1 VHARRGRSSKLRKHN
16 FALMNRE
23 LLDKIVNAVL
33 YEGYI
38 LYPYRASSKKNQRER
53 FTFGRI
59 YPQEYSDAQTGSE
72 PCLMQ
77 TECLV
82 RNESH
87 DAALEI
93 TVRFLQPLARKT
105 GEEVW
110 LEAIEREVKLSP
122 VALNAP
128 VKRVH
133 EFTFPA
139 SNSIDAAITRRNEV
153 ICGRIELE
161 ARPIERSVVKISVRI
176 FNETPVPIEMD
187 NQDAVLMRTFASTHT
202 ILHAPGGK
210 FVSLFDPDP
219 DCLELAG
226 ECRNV
231 GTWPVLVGDKEKQ
244 EHDTMLSS
252 PIILYDYPRIAPE
265 SAGELFD
272 STEIDE
278 LLTLRV
284 QTLTD
289 TEKIEMRRVD
299 EQARKILERAEN
311 LRPEEFL
318 KMHGTLREVRKTNEE
333 FFNPAQRRESAA
345 VNGVTLKPGD
355 RVRIRPKRRADVMDI
370 ALEGKIAIIEAVE
383 EDVDKNVH
391 FAVVLEDDPGR
402 DIGLMRHVGHRFF
415 YAADEV
421 ELL

>member
-1 VHARRGRSSKLRKHN
+1 
-16 FALMNRE
+16 MNPE
-23 LLDKIVNAVL
+23 LVDKIVNAVL

-59 YPQEYSDAQTGSE
+59 YPQGYSGAQQGRE

-87 DAALEI
+87 DAALEV

-110 LEAIEREVKLSP
+110 LEAIEREVKLAP
-122 VALNAP
+122 IPLNP
-128 VKRVH
+128 PIEQVH
-133 EFTFPA
+133 KFSFPA
-139 SNSIDAAITRRNEV
+139 AQSVDKEVTRSNEM

-161 ARPIERSVVKISVRI
+161 TLPVERLVVKISARI
-176 FNETPVPIEMD
+176 FNDTPMPAGMD

-202 ILHAPGGK
+202 ILHASGGK
-210 FVSLFDPDP
+210 FVSLLDPDP
-219 DCLELAG
+219 DCVELARA
-226 ECRNV
+226 CRNI
-231 GTWPVLVGDKEKQ
+231 GTWPVLIGDKEKH
-244 EHDTMLSS
+244 EDDTMLSS
-252 PIILYDYPRIAPE
+252 PIILYDYPQIAPE

-289 TEKIEMRRVD
+289 IEKNEMQRVD
-299 EQARKILERAEN
+299 EHARKILERAEN
-311 LRPEEFL
+311 LRPEQFL
-318 KMHGTLREVRKTNEE
+318 KMHGTLREVRTANEE
-333 FFNPAQRRESAA
+333 FFNPAQQRDSAT
-345 VNGVTLKPGD
+345 VNGVTLKTGD

-421 ELL
+421 EPL

>member
-1 VHARRGRSSKLRKHN
+1 
-16 FALMNRE
+16 MNRE
-23 LLDKIVNAVL
+23 LVDKIVNAVL

-59 YPQEYSDAQTGSE
+59 YPQEYSDAQNGRE

-77 TECLV
+77 TECLL
-82 RNESH
+82 RNESL

-93 TVRFLQPLARKT
+93 TIRFLQPLVRKT

-110 LEAIEREVKLSP
+110 LEAIEREVKLAP
-122 VALNAP
+122 VPLNAP
-128 VKRVH
+128 IKQVH

-139 SNSIDAAITRRNEV
+139 AQSVDKEITRSNEM
-153 ICGRIELE
+153 IRGRIELE
-161 ARPIERSVVKISVRI
+161 TRRLEQAIVKISARVL
-176 FNETPVPIEMD
+176 NESPLPTQKD
-187 NQDAVLMRTFASTHT
+187 NHDAVLMRTFASTHT

-210 FVSLFDPDP
+210 FVSLLDPDSN
-219 DCLELAG
+219 CVELARD
-226 ECRNV
+226 CRNV
-231 GTWPVLVGDKEKQ
+231 GSWPVLVGDKEKR

-252 PIILYDYPRIAPE
+252 PIILYDYPQIAPE
-265 SAGELFD
+265 SAGDLFD
-272 STEIDE
+272 GTEIDE
-278 LLTLRV
+278 ILTLRV
-284 QTLTD
+284 QALSA

-299 EQARKILERAEN
+299 EHARKILERAEN

-318 KMHGTLREVRKTNEE
+318 KMHGTLREVRKTNDE
-333 FFNPAQRRESAA
+333 FFNPAQRRNSAT
-345 VNGVTLKPGD
+345 VNGVTLKAGD
-355 RVRIRPKRRADVMDI
+355 RVRICPKRRADVMDI

-421 ELL
+421 EPL

>member
-1 VHARRGRSSKLRKHN
+1 
-16 FALMNRE
+16 MNRE
-23 LLDKIVNAVL
+23 LVDKIVNAVL

-59 YPQEYSDAQTGSE
+59 YPQEYSGAEQGRE

-87 DAALEI
+87 DAALEV
-93 TVRFLQPLARKT
+93 TDRFLQPLARKT

-110 LEAIEREVKLSP
+110 LEAIEREVKLAP
-122 VALNAP
+122 VPLNAP
-128 VKRVH
+128 TEQVH
-133 EFTFPA
+133 KFSFPA
-139 SNSIDAAITRRNEV
+139 AQSVDKEVTRSNEM

-161 ARPIERSVVKISVRI
+161 TLPVERLVVKISARI
-176 FNETPVPIEMD
+176 FNDTPMPARMD
-187 NQDAVLMRTFASTHT
+187 NQDAVLMRTFTSTHT

-210 FVSLFDPDP
+210 FVSLLDPDP
-219 DCLELAG
+219 DCVELARA
-226 ECRNV
+226 CRNI
-231 GTWPVLVGDKEKQ
+231 GTWPVLVGAKEKQ
-244 EHDTMLSS
+244 EHDAMLSS
-252 PIILYDYPRIAPE
+252 PIILYDYPQIAPE

-289 TEKIEMRRVD
+289 TEKIEMQRVD
-299 EQARKILERAEN
+299 EQARRILERAEN

-318 KMHGTLREVRKTNEE
+318 KMHGTLREVRKINEE
-333 FFNPAQRRESAA
+333 LFNPVQRRDSAT
-345 VNGVTLKPGD
+345 VNGVTLKAGD
-355 RVRIRPKRRADVMDI
+355 RIRIRPKRRADVMDI
-370 ALEGKIAIIEAVE
+370 ALKGKIATIEAVE
-383 EDVDKNVH
+383 EDVDGNVH

-421 ELL
+421 EPL

>member
-1 VHARRGRSSKLRKHN
+1 
-16 FALMNRE
+16 MNRE
-23 LLDKIVNAVL
+23 LVDKIVNAVL

-38 LYPYRASSKKNQRER
+38 LYPYRASSQKNQRER

-59 YPQEYSDAQTGSE
+59 YPREYSGAQNGRE

-87 DAALEI
+87 DAVLEI
-93 TVRFLQPLARKT
+93 AVRFLQPLARKT

-110 LEAIEREVKLSP
+110 LEAIEREVKLAP
-122 VALNAP
+122 VPLNAP
-128 VKRVH
+128 IKQVR

-139 SNSIDAAITRRNEV
+139 AHSVDKEVTRSNEMIR
-153 ICGRIELE
+153 GRIELE
-161 ARPIERSVVKISVRI
+161 TLRLEQSIAKISARA
-176 FNETPVPIEMD
+176 FNETPLPTQMG

-202 ILHAPGGK
+202 ILYAPGGK
-210 FVSLFDPDP
+210 FISLLDPEP
-219 DCLELAG
+219 DCIELAG
-226 ECRNV
+226 ACRNM

-252 PIILYDYPRIAPE
+252 PIILYDYPQIAPE

-278 LLTLRV
+278 ILTLRV
-284 QTLTD
+284 QALSD
-289 TEKIEMRRVD
+289 TEKIEMRSVD

-333 FFNPAQRRESAA
+333 FFNPAQRRDSAA
-345 VNGVTLKPGD
+345 VNGVTLKAGD
-355 RVRIRPKRRADVMDI
+355 RARIHPKRRADVMDI
-370 ALEGKIAIIEAVE
+370 AIEGKIAIIEAVE
-383 EDVDKNVH
+383 EDLDKNVH

-421 ELL
+421 EPL

>member
-1 VHARRGRSSKLRKHN
+1 
-16 FALMNRE
+16 MNRE
-23 LLDKIVNAVL
+23 LVDKIVNAVL

-59 YPQEYSDAQTGSE
+59 YPQEYGDAQNGRE

-82 RNESH
+82 RNESR
-87 DAALEI
+87 DAAIEI

-110 LEAIEREVKLSP
+110 LEAIEREVKLASVP
-122 VALNAP
+122 LNAP
-128 VKRVH
+128 IKQVH

-139 SNSIDAAITRRNEV
+139 ARSVDKEVTRSNEV
-153 ICGRIELE
+153 ICGRIEVETRPLE
-161 ARPIERSVVKISVRI
+161 QAIVKINARVL
-176 FNETPVPIEMD
+176 NESPLPTQMG

-202 ILHAPGGK
+202 ILHALGGK
-210 FVSLFDPDP
+210 FVSLLDPDP
-219 DCLELAG
+219 DCVEPARA
-226 ECRNV
+226 CRNI
-231 GTWPVLVGDKEKQ
+231 GTWPVLVGDKEKR

-252 PIILYDYPRIAPE
+252 PIILYDYPQIAPE
-265 SAGELFD
+265 SAGDLFD
-272 STEIDE
+272 GTEIDE
-278 LLTLRV
+278 ILTLRV
-284 QTLTD
+284 QALSD

-318 KMHGTLREVRKTNEE
+318 KMHGTLREVRKTNDE
-333 FFNPAQRRESAA
+333 FFNPAQRRNSAT
-345 VNGVTLKPGD
+345 VNGVTLKAGD

-370 ALEGKIAIIEAVE
+370 ALEGKIAMIEAVE

-421 ELL
+421 EPL

>member
-1 VHARRGRSSKLRKHN
+1 
-16 FALMNRE
+16 MNRE
-23 LLDKIVNAVL
+23 LVDKIVNAVL

-59 YPQEYSDAQTGSE
+59 YPQEYSKAQNGRE

-82 RNESH
+82 RDESH

-93 TVRFLQPLARKT
+93 TIRFLQPLARKT

-110 LEAIEREVKLSP
+110 LEAIEREVKLAP
-122 VALNAP
+122 VPLNAP
-128 VKRVH
+128 VKQVH

-139 SNSIDAAITRRNEV
+139 ASSVDKEVTRSNEM

-161 ARPIERSVVKISVRI
+161 TRPIEQAIVKINARVL
-176 FNETPVPIEMD
+176 NESPLPAQMD

-210 FVSLFDPDP
+210 FVSLLDPDP
-219 DCLELAG
+219 DCFELAR
-226 ECRNV
+226 ECRNA
-231 GTWPVLVGDKEKQ
+231 GSWPVLVGDKEKR

-252 PIILYDYPRIAPE
+252 PIILYDYPQIAPE
-265 SAGELFD
+265 SAGDLFD
-272 STEIDE
+272 GTEIDE
-278 LLTLRV
+278 ILTLRV
-284 QTLTD
+284 QALSD

-318 KMHGTLREVRKTNEE
+318 KMHGTLREVRKTNDE
-333 FFNPAQRRESAA
+333 FFNPAQRRNSAT
-345 VNGVTLKPGD
+345 VNGVTLKAGD

-421 ELL
+421 EPL